1 MLKRKYVK
9 LDQREHVLKRPGMYV
24 GSLEPDEA
32 TLWVHDGGKMKKS
45 KIEYT
50 SGLYK
55 IFDEVLVNA
64 LDHVVRVKSDDARED
79 SKKVK
84 EIRVNISDDGIIT
97 VYNDGDGIDI
107 EFDPENKMYNPELI
121 FGNLLTSSNYDDSE
135 EKIIG
140 GQNGLGSKCC
150 NIFSES
156 FYVETVDHRRKKIYK
171 QTFADNMQI
180 TSPPTIERYTKYPYT
195 KIVFKPDYDKFKA
208 TNLTADMK
216 NLFVKRVHDVC
227 ALTDPGIKVF
237 FNEEKIDVKS
247 FEKYVDLY
255 ITESKQE
262 NPRAFD
268 LTNGRIQVAAAF
280 SDDGFNQVSFVNGV
294 CTQKGGTHVEAVVNQ
309 IAKKLIELVQKRK
322 KIKLKPQHI
331 KDHLFLF
338 LNSTIVNPTFDSQTK
353 DTLTTPP
360 AKFGTKVNID
370 AKFIEKLYKSG
381 IVEKAIS
388 LTTIDEDKN
397 AKKTDGKKKNSIRVN
412 KLDDANHA
420 GTAKSQSCYLILT
433 EGDSAKS
440 MAVSGL
446 SEVGRD
452 KYGVFPLKG
461 KVMNVKDMSS
471 KRVSENDEIS
481 NLKKILG
488 LEAGKVYKDTSDL
501 RYGHI
506 ILMTDSDVDGSHIKG
521 LIFNLF
527 HTLWPS
533 LLKIEGFI
541 SSIMTPIMKV
551 TKGNKAQKFYNLT
564 EYENWKSSVTSP
576 GSWTMKYYKGLGTST
591 AKEAKEY
598 FREMNTLQYDYE
610 PEQTDARLELAF
622 NKSKADD
629 RKIWIG
635 NYDRNEIISYDKD
648 TCNRVGYST
657 FVDKDLIHFSTYNL
671 ERAIPSVCDG
681 FKKSIRKIMFCCFKR
696 KLVNEIKVAQ
706 LSGYIS
712 EHGAYHHGEAS
723 LQDAIVGLAQDF
735 VGSNNI
741 NLLMPNGQFG
751 TRITSKDNASPR
763 YIFTCLNTI
772 TKYIFREEDLP
783 VLNYLDEDGLSIEP
797 EHYMPV
803 IPTIL
808 VNGACGIATGYSTNV
823 PCYNPDDI
831 IGNLERMLSGDDAT
845 HMKPWYKN
853 HKGEISESFSKGLFN
868 KISKNK
874 IEITELPVQ
883 TWTQDYKA
891 FLDDYI
897 DKHPKILKDYESHY
911 TEKDVKFI
919 LIFHSAEALDS
930 KMGVTADGTSNFE
943 KEFKLISPRAVS
955 TNNMHLFDRDG
966 KIKKYKNVQEIMG
979 DFYVARLECYDLR
992 RKQRLSAL
1000 EKEVAFLDSRIKFI
1014 LSVIDGD
1021 LKILDCKHDE
1031 IINYLSNNQYVKH
1044 EGKFDYLIKMPIQN
1058 LTHEKKVELLKELDK
1073 KEVEYNRYK
1082 AMTSKELW
1090 KNDLDELKKEL
1101 KKN

>member
-24 GSLEPDEA
+24 GSLEPDEM
-32 TLWVHDGGKMKKS
+32 TLWVHEGGKMKKS

-64 LDHVVRVKSDDARED
+64 LDHVVRVKSIDARDD

-84 EIRVNISDDGIIT
+84 EIRVNIADCGMIT

-107 EFDPENKMYNPELI
+107 EFDTEHKMYNPELI

-140 GQNGLGSKCC
+140 GQNGIGSKCC
-150 NIFSES
+150 NIFSKS

-171 QTFADNMQI
+171 QTFENNMQV

-195 KIVFKPDYDKFKA
+195 KIIFKPDYDKFKA
-208 TNLTADMK
+208 TNLTTDMK
-216 NLFVKRVHDVC
+216 NLFIKRVHDVC

-237 FNEEKIDVKS
+237 FNDEKIEVKS

-262 NPRAFD
+262 NPRSFD
-268 LTNGRIQVAAAF
+268 LTNGRMQVAAAF

-309 IAKKLIELVQKRK
+309 ISKKLIELVQKRK
-322 KIKLKPQHI
+322 KIKLKPQHL
-331 KDHLFLF
+331 KDHLFVF

-360 AKFGTKVNID
+360 SKFGTKVNLD
-370 AKFIEKLYKSG
+370 LKFIEKLYKSG

-420 GTAKSQSCYLILT
+420 GTSKSQSCYLILT

-461 KVMNVKDMSS
+461 KVMNVKDMSA
-471 KRVSENDEIS
+471 KRISENDEIS

-488 LEAGKVYKDTSDL
+488 LESGKVYKDTSDL

-533 LLKIEGFI
+533 LLQIEGFI

-551 TKGNKAQKFYNLT
+551 TKGNKTEKFYNLT

-610 PEQTDARLELAF
+610 PDNTDARLELAF

-629 RKIWIG
+629 RKDWIG
-635 NYDRNEIISYDKD
+635 KYDRNAIISYDKE

-657 FVDKDLIHFSTYNL
+657 FIDKDLIHFSTYNL

-723 LQDAIVGLAQDF
+723 LQDAIVGLAHDF

-763 YIFTCLNTI
+763 YIFTCLNPI
-772 TKYIFREEDLP
+772 TKYIFRDEDLD
-783 VLNYLDEDGLSIEP
+783 VLNYLEEDGLSIEP
-797 EHYMPV
+797 EFYMPV
-803 IPTIL
+803 IPMLL

-831 IGNLERMLSGDDAT
+831 IENLERMLSGEDPI

-853 HKGEISESFSKGLFN
+853 HKGEISETFSKGVFN

-874 IEITELPVQ
+874 VEITELPVQ
-883 TWTQDYKA
+883 TWTQDYKS

-897 DKHPKILKDYESHY
+897 DKNPKILKDYESHY
-911 TEKDVKFI
+911 TEKDVRFV

-930 KMGVTADGTSNFE
+930 KMGFATDGTSNFE

-966 KIKKYKNVQEIMG
+966 KIKKYSKVQDIIR
-979 DFYVARLECYDLR
+979 DFYIARLECYELR
-992 RKQRLSAL
+992 RKHRLSAL

-1021 LKILDCKHDE
+1021 LKILDCKHDD
-1031 IINYLSNNQYVKH
+1031 IIKYLTENQFVKL

-1082 AMTSKELW
+1082 ETTSKELW
-1090 KNDLDELKKEL
+1090 RNDLDELKIEL